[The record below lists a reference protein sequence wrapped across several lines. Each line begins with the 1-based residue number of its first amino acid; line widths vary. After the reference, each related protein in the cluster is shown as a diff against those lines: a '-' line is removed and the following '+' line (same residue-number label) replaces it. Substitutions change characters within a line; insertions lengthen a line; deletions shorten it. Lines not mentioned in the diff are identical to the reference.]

1 MTKFMD
7 PLEDACTPDKCIR
20 EHTCRVFEP
29 HNETVSPD
37 NVEIHSRDGEVMLHI
52 GAHSNYS
59 HNQCAS
65 VIMSPQE
72 ACDIAYGML
81 AKSIDSMASLCDS
94 PQALAAL
101 MDTMMRDA
109 YANLY
114 RAAYGEE
121 NPYQ

>member
-1 MTKFMD
+1 
-7 PLEDACTPDKCIR
+7 
-20 EHTCRVFEP
+20 
-29 HNETVSPD
+29 
-37 NVEIHSRDGEVMLHI
+37 
-52 GAHSNYS
+52 
-59 HNQCAS
+59 
-65 VIMSPQE
+65 MSPQE